1 MSDTPAPDDAT
12 LLALIQEIA
21 EKKLGFSG
29 SLTAETRIVEVLA
42 LDSVRLLT
50 LVVELENRLGLC
62 LDEGDEQGVE
72 TVAELMAVLRR
83 RHGSG

>member
-1 MSDTPAPDDAT
+1 MSDTPPPDDAA

-21 EKKLGFSG
+21 EKRLGYSG
-29 SLTAETRIVEVLA
+29 SLTSDTRIVEVLA

-50 LVVELENRLGLC
+50 LVGELENRLELC

-83 RHGSG
+83 RHGTG